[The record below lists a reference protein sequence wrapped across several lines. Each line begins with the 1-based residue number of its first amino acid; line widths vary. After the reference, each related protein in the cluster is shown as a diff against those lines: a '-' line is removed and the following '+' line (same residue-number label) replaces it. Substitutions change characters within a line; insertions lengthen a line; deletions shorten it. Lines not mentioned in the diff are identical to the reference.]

1 MLLETEN
8 MDTRRENMKIREAKT
23 SDYNEIY
30 NLVKTAF
37 LTAQVSDG
45 SEQDFVYEL
54 RKREGYIPSL
64 ELVMEEQNELVGH
77 VMLTKQVI
85 HGIDGISH
93 GLLVAPLC
101 VKKEYRNQK
110 VGSRLMEEAMKR
122 ALQLGYTSLFLV
134 GNPEYYHRFGFR
146 STRSYGIENRSEIP
160 DEFVMA
166 VELVENVLTKCGGYV
181 VLE

>member
-1 MLLETEN
+1 
-8 MDTRRENMKIREAKT
+8 MKIREAKT

-64 ELVMEEQNELVGH
+64 ELVMEEQNELVG
-77 VMLTKQVI
+77 